1 MVAGRKA
8 GHHMLRPDA
17 RRPDE
22 QEVMSE
28 HLELADW
35 RRQVAGMYA
44 DLRADPNPGPDRLAS
59 FRAAKDR
66 LFSSNPQSPIP
77 LADRSAHRGLAYWPH
92 DPRWRT
98 AGAWETDAA
107 VPAAELPVSTGDPFA
122 FSRVGWV
129 TCTTP
134 AGDLRLAVYWLAG
147 YGGGLFIPFRDATSG
162 TTTYGG
168 GRYLWDSVKG
178 ADLGVIGDALVL
190 DFNYAYHPSCVYD
203 PRWSCPLAPAE
214 NWLTVPVEA
223 GERLPAGHTL

>member
-8 GHHMLRPDA
+8 GHLYAFGP
-17 RRPDE
+17 
-22 QEVMSE
+22 MSE

-35 RRQVAGMYA
+35 RRQVTGLYA
-44 DLRADPNPGPDRLAS
+44 DLRADPNPGPERLAS

-66 LFSSNPQSPIP
+66 LFSSHPQSPIP
-77 LADRSAHRGLAYWPH
+77 VADRAAHRGLAYWPH

-98 AGAWETDAA
+98 AGAWEPDVAA
-107 VPAAELPVSTGDPFA
+107 PPSDLPVSTGDPFA

-129 TCTTP
+129 TCATP

-178 ADLGVIGDALVL
+178 ADLGVIGDALVV

-223 GERLPAGHTL
+223 GERLPEGHAT